1 MKGIILA
8 GGSGTRLHPLTIAQ
22 SKQLLPIFDKPLI
35 YYPLSTLISF
45 GIKEILIITNPENIN
60 SFKNLLGNG
69 DDFGIKIEYLS
80 QSRPNGIAEALIIG
94 EDFIDNDS
102 TSLILGDNIFIS
114 DSLHFNASNHFKGD
128 GAMIFSIEV
137 NDPQRY
143 GVVKFNREDPELIVE
158 KPDKFISNHAVTGL
172 YFYDSNASNMAKS
185 LELSSRGEL
194 EITDLNNLYLGK
206 KQLEVFRLSSS
217 SSWMDA
223 GTFNSLQ
230 DASEFIAAL
239 QKRSGQLFGSPE
251 YAAYKQGFIDKNIIL
266 KKLDSSPKNEYYLM
280 LEKLALG
287 N

>member
-45 GIKEILIITNPENIN
+45 GIEEILIITNPENIN

-94 EDFIDNDS
+94 ENFIDNDS

-158 KPDKFISNHAVTGL
+158 KPDKFISNHAVTGQ
-172 YFYDSNASNMAKS
+172 YFYDSNASIYRQLLIYSHFQVMIHQLHQSS
-185 LELSSRGEL
+185 L
-194 EITDLNNLYLGK
+194 D
-206 KQLEVFRLSSS
+206 
-217 SSWMDA
+217 
-223 GTFNSLQ
+223 
-230 DASEFIAAL
+230 
-239 QKRSGQLFGSPE
+239 
-251 YAAYKQGFIDKNIIL
+251 IL
-266 KKLDSSPKNEYYLM
+266 KKCQFQKFLTLKHLKEKIVLYTFYTHQLKNM
-280 LEKLALG
+280 LFGLL
-287 N
+287 NTI